1 AAWVRRPRPEGGVAA
16 GREDDRGSAKGSE
29 RRYPLALGQPDP
41 RVFTNPRR
49 QHVRDVATRVR
60 AARMNDAGARVAAF
74 PTEPLVEADAE
85 TPQLR
90 DPDGSLGR
98 QELDGGGPAEA
109 AAGRERVGRVEGGVV
124 VRADRR
130 SDATLSRIAV

>member
-1 AAWVRRPRPEGGVAA
+1 
-16 GREDDRGSAKGSE
+16 
-29 RRYPLALGQPDP
+29 
-41 RVFTNPRR
+41 
-49 QHVRDVATRVR
+49 
-60 AARMNDAGARVAAF
+60 VAAF
-74 PTEPLVEADAE
+74 PTEPVVEADAE

-130 SDATLSRIAV
+130 SDPTLSRIAVRACMRGLSEHEHRGAGIGRCEGSREAGDTGSDDENVGLLAFLPHNR